1 MQIGIVGLPFSGKST
16 LFDTLLAHKS
26 TDDSHKQKTEAERG
40 VVKVPD
46 QRLNKLTEMFNPKKQ
61 VNATIE
67 YIKVPGIEGQKGN
80 ALPSQFLSNVK
91 YVDTILLMIRHFEN
105 DMYPHPLQSV
115 DPMRDINFINS
126 EFLFH
131 DLATM
136 ENRIDKLDKL
146 VMKTQ
151 NEKEKRE
158 LKVLQKCHAHLE
170 QEKPLRELEIDDHEE
185 LLIRGFQ
192 FITIK
197 PILYVV
203 NINESDI
210 GESDQIVKEFEDI
223 VTPGTKLT
231 ALSAEIEKEI
241 SQLNEEDA
249 EVFLD
254 DLGISNPATQKMIS
268 ESYEL
273 MGLQSFFT
281 VGDDECRSWPIKK
294 GTNAQ
299 KAAGEIH
306 TDLEKGFI
314 RAEVAS
320 YDDLIKYGSLN
331 ACKDKGVLRLEGKEY
346 IVKDGDILNIRF
358 NV

>member
-26 TDDSHKQKTEAERG
+26 GQDSYKQKSEAERG

-46 QRLNKLTEMFNPKKQ
+46 ERLNKLTEMFNPEKQ
-61 VNATIE
+61 INATIE

-91 YVDTILLMIRHFEN
+91 YVDTILLMIRQFEN
-105 DMYPHPLQSV
+105 GMYPHSMESV
-115 DPMRDINFINS
+115 DPARDITFINS

-131 DLATM
+131 DLAIV
-136 ENRIDKLDKL
+136 ENRIEKLEKL

-151 NEKEKRE
+151 DEKEKRE
-158 LKVLQKCHAHLE
+158 LKILQKCHAHLE
-170 QEKPLRELEIDDHEE
+170 EEKPLRELEIDEHEE

-210 GESDQIVKEFEDI
+210 GKTAEIVKELENI
-223 VTPGTKLT
+223 ITPGTKLT

-241 SQLNEEDA
+241 SQLSKEDA
-249 EVFLD
+249 EIFLED
-254 DLGISNPATQKMIS
+254 MGISNPATQKMIS

-294 GTNAQ
+294 GTIAQ

-320 YDDLIKYGSLN
+320 FDDLMQYGSLN